1 MIVHVLSMKA
11 DVKENRWIIVVFWV
25 AMVAFLGVCAYYMIH
40 DAYWRIEDEAIVI
53 AHTGMGKAFS
63 PTGFD
68 CMVECYGRLYPFA
81 YNLYNV
87 LLLFHDGYISPTNHY
102 ILQSIALIVYA
113 LAFAAITLF
122 LLRKQP
128 VGWKYATAFCF
139 VAICVAR
146 VYTEFITCY
155 TGMWIVFMFLPV
167 FLWSACK
174 FNETEKWVYG
184 VVSLVVINYI
194 SYCYETVFVIPLAM
208 GACSLLLNYKNLSK
222 NKRVFNWLFV
232 LSGLL
237 FLSLY
242 AIIVLPRAS
251 HFYRIHHD
259 ISFLLI
265 NAFNIFLA
273 QKIYWI
279 AIVVLVWRM
288 IEIVRKKS
296 SYSFYDSMLLASFAY
311 FFGAVVLG
319 LDFTYYY
326 NVGSQMALVPILQF
340 LNEKLKP
347 TWLIILM
354 ACLAVY
360 YCRKMPLTIK
370 TFHKERTQTFAEVS
384 NLSKYI
390 GKEDVFWYAPEY
402 EDSTNL
408 WTDLRSTM
416 RWRLEVYLSWLLH
429 QDVHIEERMVFNADE
444 KGIWLFPSEN
454 KKLFPDDD
462 AANKVQGPQVF
473 SVHDI
478 YGCRVQ

>member
-1 MIVHVLSMKA
+1 MKVGFKDNKCIA
-11 DVKENRWIIVVFWV
+11 VAFWV
-25 AMVAFLGVCAYYMIH
+25 TMVVFLGVCAYYMIH

-68 CMVECYGRLYPFA
+68 CMVDCYGRLYPFA

-87 LLLFHDGYISPTNHY
+87 LLLFHDGYISPTDHY
-102 ILQSIALIVYA
+102 ILQSIALVVYA
-113 LAFAAITLF
+113 LSFAAIALF
-122 LLRKQP
+122 LLKNQP
-128 VGWKYATAFCF
+128 IVCKYTTTFCF
-139 VAICVAR
+139 VAVCVAR

-174 FNETEKWVYG
+174 FEQTGKWVYG
-184 VVSLVVINYI
+184 IISLLVINYI

-208 GACSLLLNYKNLSK
+208 GGCSLLFNYKNLNK
-222 NKRVFNWLFV
+222 NRRLFDWFLV
-232 LSGLL
+232 ASGLL

-242 AIIVLPRAS
+242 VIIVLPRAS

-259 ISFLLI
+259 ISFLI
-265 NAFNIFLA
+265 KNAFKMFIA

-279 AIVVLVWRM
+279 AIVVLVWR
-288 IEIVRKKS
+288 IVEIISKKS
-296 SYSFYDSMLLASFAY
+296 TYSFYDSMLLAAFAY
-311 FFGAVVLG
+311 FCGAAVLG

-326 NVGSQMALVPILQF
+326 NVGSLTALVPILHF
-340 LNEKLKP
+340 LIEKFKP
-347 TWLIILM
+347 HWGCVFM
-354 ACLAVY
+354 VCLAAF
-360 YCRKMPLTIK
+360 YCRKMPLMIK
-370 TFHKERTQTFAEVS
+370 TFHKERTHAFSDVS

-402 EDSTNL
+402 EDATNL
-408 WTDLRSTM
+408 WADLRSTM
-416 RWRLEVYLSWLLH
+416 RWRLEVYLSWLMH
-429 QDVHIEERMVFNADE
+429 QDVHIKEREVFSTAE

-454 KKLFPDDD
+454 KKLFPNDDT
-462 AANKVQGPQVF
+462 ANKVQGAQVF
-473 SVHDI
+473 SAHDI